1 MKKPLSR
8 IHSIQDHFKKVVAE
22 NPTISSD
29 VAMKIAIENQQQQ
42 IFKTTIELKK
52 FHYLYSSLT
61 GDEIILLLER
71 NEG

>member
-29 VAMKIAIENQQQQ
+29 VAMKIAIE
-42 IFKTTIELKK
+42 
-52 FHYLYSSLT
+52 
-61 GDEIILLLER
+61 
-71 NEG
+71 